1 MLIGQDGMSVTAPTV
16 ISNKDHPLLT
26 RIVENRELTG
36 PESEKETR
44 HFVVDIAGS
53 GLTYSAGDA
62 LGIYP
67 TNRPLEVEEIIER
80 LGATGWEPVTLARGN
95 ETVALREALL
105 NKLTLSGPTRRTV
118 EVFVQRLADTPER
131 LRLESLLAPES
142 AEWLAEFTAE
152 RHFVDL
158 LIENPGV
165 RFTPQ
170 EFVDLLRRLTPRL
183 YSIASSPRVHPDQ
196 VHLTVSVVRYTTNR
210 RDRHGVCSTF
220 LANRAALGETPVMV
234 FVTESHFRLPEDTA
248 RDVMMVGP
256 GAGIA
261 PFRAFLQE
269 RAAIGATGRN
279 WLFFGD
285 QHRESD
291 YLYGDELEAWRASGH
306 LARLDLAFS
315 RDQEE
320 RIYVQNRMLESA
332 AELWRWLEGGAGLYV
347 CGDAKRMAKDVD
359 AALHRIVAEQGALS
373 PEAAV
378 EYVKRL
384 KREKRYQRDVY

>member
-1 MLIGQDGMSVTAPTV
+1 MSATASTS
-16 ISNKDHPLLT
+16 IYTKDHPLLT

-44 HFVVDIAGS
+44 HFAIDIAGS

-62 LGIYP
+62 LGICP

-80 LGATGWEPVTLARGN
+80 LGATGWEGITLPRGS
-95 ETVALREALL
+95 ETVTLREALL
-105 NKLTLSGPTRRTV
+105 NKLALAGPTRRTV
-118 EVFVQRLADTPER
+118 ELFAQRVSAPAER
-131 LRLESLLAPES
+131 ARLETLLAPES
-142 AEWLAEFTAE
+142 AEALAEFTAE

-158 LIENPGV
+158 LIENPSAPLS
-165 RFTPQ
+165 PQ
-170 EFVDLLRRLTPRL
+170 EFVDQLRRLSPRL
-183 YSIASSPRVHPDQ
+183 YSIASSPLVYPDH

-220 LANRAALGETPVMV
+220 LANRVALGETPVLV
-234 FVTESHFRLPEDTA
+234 FAAESHFRLPADTA
-248 RDVMMVGP
+248 RDVIMVGP
-256 GAGIA
+256 GAGLA

-269 RAAIGATGRN
+269 REATAATGRN
-279 WLFFGD
+279 WLYFGE
-285 QHRESD
+285 QHRACD
-291 YLYGDELEAWRASGH
+291 FLYREELEAWRASGH

-320 RIYVQNRMLESA
+320 RIYVQQRMLEA
-332 AELWRWLEGGAGLYV
+332 AEELWRWLEGGACLYV

-359 AALHRIVAEQGALS
+359 GALHRIVAEQGAMS
-373 PEAAV
+373 SEAAA

>member
-1 MLIGQDGMSVTAPTV
+1 MSVSTHAPTFT
-16 ISNKDHPLLT
+16 KDHPLLT
-26 RIVENRELTG
+26 RVIENRALSA
-36 PESEKETR
+36 PESEKDTR
-44 HFVVDIAGS
+44 HFVVDLAGS

-80 LGATGWEPVTLARGN
+80 LGATGWEPVALPPAG
-95 ETVALREALL
+95 ECVPLREALL
-105 NKLTLSGPTRRTV
+105 QRLSVAAPTRRAV
-118 EVFVQRLADTPER
+118 ALFAQRASAAGER
-131 LRLESLLAPES
+131 ARLEALLAPE
-142 AEWLAEFTAE
+142 AAAQLAEFTAE

-158 LIENPGV
+158 LHEHPSV
-165 RFTPQ
+165 RLAPQ

-183 YSIASSPRVHPDQ
+183 YSIASSPKRHPHE
-196 VHLTVSVVRYTTNR
+196 VHLTVSVVRYQTNQ

-220 LANRAALGETPVMV
+220 LADRVALGETPVMV
-234 FVTESHFRLPEDTA
+234 FVVESHFRLPEDGG
-248 RDVMMVGP
+248 RDVIMVGP

-269 RAAIGATGRN
+269 RAASGAAGRN

-285 QHRESD
+285 QRRASD
-291 YLYGDELEAWRASGH
+291 YLYREELEAWRAGGH

-320 RIYVQNRMLESA
+320 RIYVQHRMLEA
-332 AELWRWLEGGAGLYV
+332 APELWRWLAGGAAFYV

-359 AALHRIVAEQGALS
+359 AALHRIVAEQGGLS
-373 PEAAV
+373 PEAAADF
-378 EYVKRL
+378 VKRL
-384 KREKRYQRDVY
+384 KREGRYQRDVY